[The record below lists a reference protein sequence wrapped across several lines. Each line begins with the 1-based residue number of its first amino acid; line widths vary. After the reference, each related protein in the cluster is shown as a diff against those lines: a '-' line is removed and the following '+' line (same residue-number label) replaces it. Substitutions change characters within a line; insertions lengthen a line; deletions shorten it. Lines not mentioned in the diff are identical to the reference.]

1 MPVEEPRL
9 SCPTA
14 KTRPECGKASTCSI
28 EIKFNI
34 ISKSSDAYRVG
45 GCSLNPV
52 AASVCLMLVREAAL
66 STRFCMKCST
76 IHMHSM
82 ESPTFPTSSTLQKS
96 IHRPPMPKLIPGH
109 KQTSRPTKL
118 YVTGVIGAPHAPVSI
133 HYTVGFRVDE
143 TFPES
148 PIFLN

>member
-28 EIKFNI
+28 EIKFKNI
-34 ISKSSDAYRVG
+34 SRSSDAYRVG

-82 ESPTFPTSSTLQKS
+82 ESPTFPTSSTLQK
-96 IHRPPMPKLIPGH
+96 
-109 KQTSRPTKL
+109 KQSGKQQKELEVNQIWDYNSSWVHEILQHVRKKKIYIFSR
-118 YVTGVIGAPHAPVSI
+118 
-133 HYTVGFRVDE
+133 
-143 TFPES
+143 
-148 PIFLN
+148 